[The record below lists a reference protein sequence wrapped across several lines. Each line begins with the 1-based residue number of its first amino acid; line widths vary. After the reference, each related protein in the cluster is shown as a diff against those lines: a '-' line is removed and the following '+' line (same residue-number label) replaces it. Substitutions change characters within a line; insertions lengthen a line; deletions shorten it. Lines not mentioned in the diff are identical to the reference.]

1 MEVDVYT
8 PIKEFARY
16 LSKRFNKRFRRDES
30 EDPIIY
36 NVCKVEYKDIESLLS
51 EFMCEVRNSKNG
63 RIIWPRLSKEELEKR
78 FGL

>member
-16 LSKRFNKRFRRDES
+16 LSKRFYKRFRGYES
-30 EDPIIY
+30 EEPIIY
-36 NVCKVEYKDIESLLS
+36 NVFKVEYNDIESLLS
-51 EFMCEVRNSKNG
+51 EFMCEVRDSKNG